1 MRANAHVSVERR
13 LLTFKVVVM
22 RRPLALFCRGCVAP
36 PSALQLDTA
45 SSSTFS
51 PGHCF
56 TLPAAA
62 SLQPHDVQPLG
73 AAALLHVSK
82 ERECGVCV
90 HLHVQASKL
99 GVGCLSSGSIA
110 FMGGPCKQLAE
121 RGQGDL
127 QVRVLM
133 QRCVLGSAAG
143 CCRLRV
149 SNGPLVEGFKMLA
162 ALLVSNRW
170 HLPNDN
176 VSNPLSGATIPMLRA
191 GQLNP
196 QLPRANAFESVL
208 AKCEESGGLAYSLK
222 AWSYGSWM
230 IQAPTLLDEFRT
242 LVVKKIGCLNGVP
255 LRQRQVMMGADPCSG
270 VFLLTSCRV
279 LQWNKRPWLGID

>member
-1 MRANAHVSVERR
+1 
-13 LLTFKVVVM
+13 
-22 RRPLALFCRGCVAP
+22 
-36 PSALQLDTA
+36 
-45 SSSTFS
+45 
-51 PGHCF
+51 
-56 TLPAAA
+56 
-62 SLQPHDVQPLG
+62 
-73 AAALLHVSK
+73 
-82 ERECGVCV
+82 
-90 HLHVQASKL
+90 
-99 GVGCLSSGSIA
+99 
-110 FMGGPCKQLAE
+110 MGGPCKQLAE

-242 LVVKKIGCLNGVP
+242 LVVKKAIASLAASFARA
-255 LRQRQVMMGADPCSG
+255 RQRNRGFGSAVAAAATAAGLHRFNTVQLAN
-270 VFLLTSCRV
+270 LLWALTSMRV
-279 LQWNKRPWLGID
+279 QDRALLVRGQLGGYVGMKQWVSALPMFGVWHCCERTALSVGGLLLMVISNLLREGNL